1 MARRLRELRHLN
13 ALVTFEAAA
22 RLGNFSAA
30 AIELHVTRVAVSRQ
44 VRLLEDYLG
53 AALFRREHRGVS
65 LTAEGEQ
72 LFDSVGRGLGE
83 IAETQQRIR
92 RRRDSGKL
100 GVTMTAAFATF
111 WLIPRMHR
119 FSQAHP
125 DIDLRLVV
133 ADDYLD
139 LAREGLD
146 AAIRWGR
153 SGGDDDYE
161 ALFPGAQLPMCSREF
176 LRANGPFETP
186 KSLRAARLIHLEGA
200 YRRDA
205 MWPEWFRHFDIE
217 ATDLPPGV
225 SVDSYTNMI
234 QAAQGGQGIAL
245 GDVPLLD
252 DQLAEGLLVCALAS
266 PPVERDRFYL
276 VLPRRDD
283 VDPALAL
290 FCNWLRTEAGAL
302 ADWRQPGA
310 GD

>member
-1 MARRLRELRHLN
+1 MAKRLRELRHLN

-30 AIELHVTRVAVSRQ
+30 AAELHVTRVAVSRQ
-44 VRLLEDYLG
+44 IRVLEDYLG

-65 LTAEGEQ
+65 LTGEGEQ
-72 LFDSVGRGLGE
+72 LFDSVGRGLGD

-92 RRRDSGKL
+92 RRRDKGKL

-125 DIDLRLVV
+125 EIDLRLVV
-133 ADDYLD
+133 ADDYLE
-139 LAREGLD
+139 LEREGLD

-153 SGGDDDYE
+153 VGGEDDYE
-161 ALFPGAQLPMCSREF
+161 PLFPGALLPMCSRDY
-176 LRANGPFETP
+176 LAAHGPFVTP
-186 KSLRAARLIHLEGA
+186 ESLREARLIHLEGA

-205 MWPEWFRHFDIE
+205 MWPDWFRHFDIE
-217 ATDLPPGV
+217 ASDLPPGV

-245 GDVPLLD
+245 GDVPLLN
-252 DQLAEGLLVCALAS
+252 DQIAEGLLVPALDAK
-266 PPVERDRFYL
+266 PVERDCFYL
-276 VLPRRDD
+276 VLPRRNDA
-283 VDPALAL
+283 DPALAL
-290 FCNWLRTEAGAL
+290 FCDWLRAEAGAM
-302 ADWRQPGA
+302 ANHPTNGE
-310 GD
+310 